1 MREEPGGIGL
11 TPCHSPASSNV
22 PEDLPTPVLRSRD
35 VEVQDHFAKLVDA
48 LGPEAEE
55 LGYRT
60 VIVEEWQDCQYGLD
74 HFLLNR
80 DREHGFHVL
89 VRSYV
94 VGEKGTP
101 LPDRTYDIGPGE
113 KIELGCSQKE
123 KGGPVTWR
131 VVVSERQI

>member
-1 MREEPGGIGL
+1 M
-11 TPCHSPASSNV
+11 
-22 PEDLPTPVLRSRD
+22 PEDLPTPVLFASD
-35 VEVQDHFAKLVDA
+35 VEMQDHFARLVDE

-60 VIVEEWQDCQYGLD
+60 VIVEQWQDCQYGLD

-80 DREHGFHVL
+80 DREHGFHV
-89 VRSYV
+89 RIRNYV
-94 VGEKGTP
+94 DGESAEP

-113 KIELGCSQKE
+113 KIELGCAQKE
-123 KGGPVTWR
+123 KGGPMTSR

>member
-1 MREEPGGIGL
+1 MIRRLRL
-11 TPCHSPASSNV
+11 TPCNSPASSNV
-22 PEDLPTPVLRSRD
+22 PEDFPTSVLQSRD
-35 VEVQDHFAKLVDA
+35 VEMQDHFAKLVDV

-60 VIVEEWQDCQYGLD
+60 VIVVEWQACQYGLD
-74 HFLLNR
+74 QFLLNR

-89 VRSYV
+89 VGNYV

-113 KIELGCSQKE
+113 KIDLGCSQKE
-123 KGGPVTWR
+123 RGGPVSWR
-131 VVVSERQI
+131 VVVSEGQI